1 MYIYA
6 RTDSATGNSY
16 CENES
21 SFEITITPTPA
32 VDTLNDVDVCD
43 SYTLPALNNGTYYS
57 GTGGTGTQYSAGDI
71 ITSSQTMYIY
81 ARNDS
86 ATGSN
91 YCEKR
96 EQF

>member
-1 MYIYA
+1 MRA
-6 RTDSATGNSY
+6 VLRLQLRLR
-16 CENES
+16 
-21 SFEITITPTPA
+21 PA

-57 GTGGTGTQYSAGDI
+57 GTGGTGTQYPAGDI

-91 YCEKR
+91 YCEN
-96 EQF
+96 ESSFEITITPTPAVDTLHDG